1 MEQQQHTRHTWTVI
15 VLYLLAV
22 LALTLPM
29 TLSKFESTASGSDTA
44 AIAKFEVGMEYGTR
58 SGGTLQF
65 QTLNLTDLA
74 PGDTKTFD
82 VVLTN
87 NSDVKVE
94 YRISCETAGN
104 LPLTF
109 SYSSSKSD
117 TLGFDTEDKEKTVT
131 VTVTW
136 PSDKNTPELADMV
149 DYLRV
154 IVEFDQIN

>member
-1 MEQQQHTRHTWTVI
+1 MEQQHHTRHTWTVI

-44 AIAKFEVGMEYGTR
+44 AIAKFEVGMDYGTQN
-58 SGGTLQF
+58 GDTLQSK
-65 QTLNLTDLA
+65 TLNLTGLK
-74 PGDTKTFD
+74 PGDTRTFD

-87 NSDVKVE
+87 NSDVKVT
-94 YRISCETAGN
+94 YSISCRTADN
-104 LPLTF
+104 LPLTI
-109 SYSSSKSD
+109 SCED
-117 TLGFDTEDKEKTVT
+117 TGTLGFDDDKTKTVT

-136 PSDKNTPELADMV
+136 PSDKNTPNLADMV

-154 IVEFDQIN
+154 TVNFDQIN